1 MLPIEADVTNENES
15 FKTKVTQRFILT
27 TEFFLPIIPVLEEDI
42 I

>member
-15 FKTKVTQRFILT
+15 FKTKLTQRFILT
-27 TEFFLPIIPVLEEDI
+27 TKFFLPIIPVLEEGI